1 MTFEEIKDAELE
13 TVETRAAEIAQEA
26 ETAEAETLDTLTA
39 ELDAIEQRKAE
50 IMAQREEQRRKAEE
64 IAAGAGEVI
73 EEPKEERKPMN
84 DKEYR
89 STPEYLDAWVEY
101 QKGRASEEQRALLT
115 INADLGSGA
124 TGTVAVPTYVEDR
137 IHTAWENNEIMRRI
151 RRTYYKGNLKVGY
164 EASSDG
170 AVIHEEGA
178 DAIDEENLVL
188 AFVDL
193 VPKMIKKLVIY
204 STEVM
209 DIKGQA
215 WVDYI
220 FDEVEYQIVKKVVDE
235 ALAAMVAS
243 SLTAT
248 ATAAGATLSTVDII
262 NAEGSLGGEAT
273 DPVIIT
279 SRSNAA
285 ALKAAV
291 LGAGY
296 GYDPFDGL
304 PVFYADM
311 PTGYEAFVADLSGV
325 QANFP
330 DGDQVK
336 FIFDEYTL
344 APSDMVRVIG
354 RLYVGIDVVAPGKV
368 AAIGTAS
375 E

>member
-50 IMAQREEQRRKAEE
+50 ILAQREEQRRKAEE
-64 IAAGAGEVI
+64 VAAGAGDVI
-73 EEPKEERKPMN
+73 EEPKEERKTMDN
-84 DKEYR
+84 KEYR

-115 INADLGSGA
+115 VNADLGSGA

-170 AVIHEEGA
+170 AQIHEEGA

-193 VPKMIKKLVIY
+193 IPKMVKKLVVY
-204 STEVM
+204 STEIM
-209 DIKGQA
+209 DIKGQP
-215 WVDYI
+215 WIDYI
-220 FDEVEYQIVKKVVDE
+220 FDEMEYQIVKKVVDE
-235 ALAAMVAS
+235 ALAAMAAS
-243 SLTAT
+243 SLTESA
-248 ATAAGATLSTVDII
+248 AAAGATLSTADII
-262 NAEGSLGGEAT
+262 NAVGSLGGEAS
-273 DPVIIT
+273 DPVLIT
-279 SRSNAA
+279 SRANAA
-285 ALKAAV
+285 ALRAAV

-304 PVFYADM
+304 QVFYADM

-344 APSDMVRVIG
+344 APEDMVRVIG
-354 RLYVGIDVVAPGKV
+354 RLYVAVDVVAPGKV
-368 AAIGTAS
+368 AAIGTGS